1 MTARNRLEG
10 LHGLLATHPGR
21 LAHYLGPAFRG
32 EYLEMP
38 GLSLT
43 AIQAQRLW
51 GLDGDACG
59 LLLEALLQSGFL
71 RRTTQGEYV
80 RTSAA

>member
-1 MTARNRLEG
+1 MALSNVSATRRDAAEHWLARI
-10 LHGLLATHPGR
+10 
-21 LAHYLGPAFRG
+21 RG

-43 AIQAQRLW
+43 AVQAQRLW

>member
-1 MTARNRLEG
+1 MPPSNVSTTRRDADNWLARI
-10 LHGLLATHPGR
+10 
-21 LAHYLGPAFRG
+21 RG

-43 AIQAQRLW
+43 AVQAQRLW
-51 GLDGDACG
+51 GLDGEACG
-59 LLLEALLQSGFL
+59 LLLASLLQSGFL

-80 RTSAA
+80 RARA